1 LENEGTIEDQSFYV
15 VSTPKGNFD
24 QRQFDKKGTG

>member
-1 LENEGTIEDQSFYV
+1 LENEGTIEDQGFYV

-24 QRQFDKKGTG
+24 QRQFDKKRH